1 MLKWNRDGDGHRGR
15 VEVTLLAAWFDGDN
29 HCTEEATPADI
40 VQCLKANPEACAEV
54 TEALHGHWKASALA
68 YRDERDAANARAE
81 RSLATLRELIHT
93 ASGLDEDSGGSG
105 AASNPGEAASAIGD
119 NGPEPAGREPQAPV
133 TRAEV
138 EAMIREERERVCE
151 ALAAERKAEPWWLG
165 KSVLD
170 HIVAALR
177 EAPKGESK

>member
-81 RSLATLRELIHT
+81 
-93 ASGLDEDSGGSG
+93 
-105 AASNPGEAASAIGD
+105 
-119 NGPEPAGREPQAPV
+119 QA
-133 TRAEV
+133 EQ
-138 EAMIREERERVCE
+138 
-151 ALAAERKAEPWWLG
+151 ALAAVTAARDEARALAEERKDYARAQNARLSVENDALQAKLAE
-165 KSVLD
+165 
-170 HIVAALR
+170 AER
-177 EAPKGESK
+177 EWTAYARK